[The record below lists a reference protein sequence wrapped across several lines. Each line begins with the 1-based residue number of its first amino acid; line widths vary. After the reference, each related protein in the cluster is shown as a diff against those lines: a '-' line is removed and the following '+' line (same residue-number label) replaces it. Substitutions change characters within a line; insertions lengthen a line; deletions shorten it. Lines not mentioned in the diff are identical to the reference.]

1 MTTTGSTASR
11 HFRRHRRLSLD
22 ERGRRRRDLTPVLYL
37 FDILY
42 LDGDVADVP
51 LGDRRNRLTDVVSPT
66 EHVDVAPI
74 RDAEFVTYYGE
85 LSIHEVWAI
94 HPPEAASFSSPRKGT
109 QFRVCEEKA
118 PPFRVGRMSIAACC
132 RAPPFRGP
140 MKSIFDPAGNQ
151 RKVGKMQDLRHSP
164 NVPLVCL
171 P

>member
-1 MTTTGSTASR
+1 MNEDGVVATSSPSCISSTFCIWMVTLPTCRS
-11 HFRRHRRLSLD
+11 
-22 ERGRRRRDLTPVLYL
+22 GP
-37 FDILY
+37 
-42 LDGDVADVP
+42 
-51 LGDRRNRLTDVVSPT
+51 RNRLTDVVSPT

-74 RDAEFVTYYGE
+74 RDAGFVTYYGE